1 MKKVYKKKI
10 VITGSS
16 GLLGSYFANKYKKKF
31 QIIKYPNRI
40 ENFKKFQ
47 KWIMNKKFD
56 YFIHFAAITRNSSM
70 SKKKLFLINTLSVK
84 NILNSLNKHK
94 KNNLKYFLFISS
106 SHVYGNYN
114 KKIKENQR
122 RNPLSDYGKSKKM
135 IEDFVFKK
143 RKNFFFKIG
152 IARIF
157 NFTGPNQRR
166 GYFIPDMS
174 QKLKKF
180 RFVKGLNKYRDFIHI
195 DDLMESLK
203 LLIKKEFEPP
213 INISSGKKVN
223 LIDICK
229 LIVSRKKIENLS
241 FEKNRGED
249 IYGNNSLL
257 KKLGKKKFKSI
268 NSIIKTYYK

>member
-1 MKKVYKKKI
+1 MKRVYKKKI

-16 GLLGSYFANKYKKKF
+16 GLLGSYFVNKYKRKF

-40 ENFKKFQ
+40 DNFKKFQ

-56 YFIHFAAITRNSSM
+56 YFIHFAAITRNSGM
-70 SKKKLFLINTLSVK
+70 SKKKLFLVNTLSVK
-84 NILNSLNKHK
+84 NILNSLNKYK
-94 KNNLKYFLFISS
+94 KSDLKYFLLISS

-114 KKIKENQR
+114 KSIKENQR
-122 RNPLSDYGKSKKM
+122 RNPLSDYGNSKKK
-135 IEDFVFKK
+135 IEDFVFKE
-143 RKNFFFKIG
+143 RKNFFFKVG
-152 IARIF
+152 VARIF
-157 NFTGPNQRR
+157 NFTGPNQRK

-174 QKLKKF
+174 QKLEKIK
-180 RFVKGLNKYRDFIHI
+180 FVKGLNKFRDFIHI

-229 LIVSRKKIENLS
+229 LLVSKKKIKNII
-241 FEKNRGED
+241 FEKDRGED

-257 KKLGKKKFKSI
+257 KKLGKKRFKNI
-268 NSIIKTYYK
+268 NSIIKTYKK

>member
-10 VITGSS
+10 IITGGS
-16 GLLGSYFANKYKKKF
+16 GLLGSYFAKKYKKKF
-31 QIIKYPNRI
+31 QIVKYPNRI
-40 ENFKKFQ
+40 EDFTRFQ

-56 YFIHFAAITRNSSM
+56 YFIHFAAITRNSGV
-70 SKKKLFLINTLSVK
+70 SKKKMFLVNTFSVK
-84 NILNSLNKHK
+84 NILNSLNKYK

-106 SHVYGNYN
+106 SHVYGNHN
-114 KKIKENQR
+114 KSIKENER

-135 IEDFVFKK
+135 IEDFIFKK

-152 IARIF
+152 VARIF

-174 QKLKKF
+174 HKLKKIKF
-180 RFVKGLNKYRDFIHI
+180 ITGLNKFRDFIYI
-195 DDLMESLK
+195 DDLMDSLK

-213 INISSGKKVN
+213 INISSGKKIN
-223 LIDICK
+223 LINICK
-229 LIVSRKKIENLS
+229 LLVPKNKIDKITFKK
-241 FEKNRGED
+241 KRGED

-257 KKLGKKKFKSI
+257 KKLGKKRFKNI
-268 NSIIKTYYK
+268 NNIIKIYKK

>member
-10 VITGSS
+10 VITGSK
-16 GLLGSYFANKYKKKF
+16 GLLGSYFANKYKRKF
-31 QIIKYPNRI
+31 QIVKYPNRI

-56 YFIHFAAITRNSSM
+56 YFIHFAAITRNSDM
-70 SKKKLFLINTLSVK
+70 SKKKLFLVNTLSVK

-94 KNNLKYFLFISS
+94 KNNLKYFLLISS
-106 SHVYGNYN
+106 SHVYGNHN
-114 KKIKENQR
+114 KSIKENQR
-122 RNPLSDYGKSKKM
+122 RNPLSDYGKSKKK

-152 IARIF
+152 VARIF
-157 NFTGPNQRR
+157 NFTGPNQRI

-180 RFVKGLNKYRDFIHI
+180 KFVKGLNKYRDFIHI

-203 LLIKKEFEPP
+203 LLIKNEFEPP

-229 LIVSRKKIENLS
+229 LLVSKKKIENLT
-241 FEKNRGED
+241 FDKDRGED

-268 NSIIKTYYK
+268 NSIIKTYKK